1 MLHKTIFYLSV
12 EHDLLFTKIVILTE
26 IPIEFELPSS
36 VATTVVLSH
45 VQLLIPTCNPWGA
58 DKVFFCQETHSSP
71 AFVVMPVP
79 CQRLPRSPVIVLIE
93 LRGSCGSGD
102 EQSKTHT
109 TSANLNVS

>member
-58 DKVFFCQETHSSP
+58 DKVFFLPGNSFIPCLCCHACAMS
-71 AFVVMPVP
+71 AFTKITCDRPHRAAW
-79 CQRLPRSPVIVLIE
+79 RLWEWR
-93 LRGSCGSGD
+93 
-102 EQSKTHT
+102 
-109 TSANLNVS
+109 

>member
-26 IPIEFELPSS
+26 IPIEFKLPSS

-58 DKVFFCQETHSSP
+58 DKVFFFARKLIHP
-71 AFVVMPVP
+71 
-79 CQRLPRSPVIVLIE
+79 LPL
-93 LRGSCGSGD
+93 LSCLC
-102 EQSKTHT
+102 H
-109 TSANLNVS
+109 VSVYQDHL